1 MDTLRIGVD
10 TGGTFCDFVVFDEAN
25 ATVEVFKESSTPD
38 APDRAILAG
47 LDRALGGR
55 PASDIGL
62 FLHGTTVATNALLEG
77 KGARAGL
84 IVTEGFRGIYE
95 VQEQAR
101 PYGAAT
107 FDLNYQ
113 RPPLLVPAHRT
124 VEVRERVGA
133 DGSIVTALDE
143 ASAHAAL
150 EALRE
155 QEVEAVAVAFLF
167 SFLHPAHE
175 IRIRELAAEILPGVP
190 VSLSAELAPLIREY
204 YRLSTAVAN
213 AYLEPVVGA
222 YLERLDAAL
231 AERGATTPQRY
242 LMLSN
247 GGAAPIGKA
256 GRQAAATVLS
266 GLAGG
271 VIGAAAI
278 GRAAARYNVI
288 AFDMGGTSCDVA
300 VIVGGEP
307 ERRQRA
313 EIAGRPL
320 ALPTLGVDTLSA
332 GGGTIARV
340 DAAGLLEVGPD
351 SAGAVPGPVSYR
363 RGGTLPTV
371 TDANA
376 VLGYLGG
383 GEGALAGVLTLNVE
397 AAREAVKAE
406 LAEPMGVDTDRAALG
421 VLKLIDVKM
430 AEAVRAMATG
440 RGLDLRDFT
449 LIAFG
454 GAGPLHAARIA
465 ATLGIAEVL
474 VPPYPGVTSALGLLS
489 ADVRYERIRS
499 QPAMLAETTGEAV
512 SEMVAALADELTEML
527 AADRFSPS
535 EIMLIPAADLRYEGQ
550 GYDVTVP
557 LDWERGRPVDLKTL
571 RERFD
576 VLHRTRFGHGAEN
589 ARVELMA
596 VRVSGVGLVEKPS
609 LARPAAATG
618 AVEAAEI
625 ARRPAAFEV
634 DGALEWL
641 DTAIYA
647 RDRLGPGHTF
657 AGPAIVE
664 QGDTTTLVEPGAT
677 VRVDEIGNLLIT
689 MKGASQ

>member
-1 MDTLRIGVD
+1 MQTLTIGVD
-10 TGGTFCDFVVFDEAN
+10 TGGTFCDFVVFDEAAN
-25 ATVEVFKESSTPD
+25 TVSVFKESSTPD

-47 LDRALGGR
+47 LQRALAGR

-84 IVTEGFRGIYE
+84 VITEGFRGIYE

-101 PYGAAT
+101 PYGAPT
-107 FDLNYQ
+107 FDLHYR
-113 RPPLLVPAHRT
+113 RPPLLVPARRT

-133 DGSIVTALDE
+133 DGTVVTPFDE
-143 ASAHAAL
+143 ASARAAL
-150 EALRE
+150 ETLRAE
-155 QEVEAVAVAFLF
+155 KVEAIAVCFLF
-167 SFLHPAHE
+167 SFLHSAHE
-175 IRIRELAAEILPGVP
+175 ERIRELAAEILPGVP
-190 VSLSAELAPLIREY
+190 VSLSSALAPVIREY
-204 YRLSTAVAN
+204 YRLSTTVAN

-222 YLERLDAAL
+222 YLDRLDSAL
-231 AERGATTPQRY
+231 TERGTATPQRY

-247 GGAAPIGKA
+247 GGAAPIAKA
-256 GRQAAATVLS
+256 GHQAAATVLS

-271 VIGAAAI
+271 VIGAATI
-278 GRAAARYNVI
+278 GRAAGRDNVI

-320 ALPTLGVDTLSA
+320 ALPTLGVETLSA

-351 SAGAVPGPVSYR
+351 SAGAVPGPVSYG
-363 RGGTLPTV
+363 RGGMQPTV
-371 TDANA
+371 TDANV

-383 GEGALAGVLTLNVE
+383 EAALAGTLKLDVA
-397 AAREAVKAE
+397 AARAA
-406 LAEPMGVDTDRAALG
+406 LAERLAAPLVLDADRAAMG

-454 GAGPLHAARIA
+454 GAGPLHAVRIA

-499 QPAMLAETTGEAV
+499 APTMLEATTGEAV
-512 SEMVAALADELTEML
+512 AAIAAELAGDLAEAL
-527 AADRFSPS
+527 AADRFEPAQTV
-535 EIMLIPAADLRYEGQ
+535 LIAAVDLRYEGQ
-550 GYDVTVP
+550 GYEVTVP
-557 LDWERGRPVDLKTL
+557 LEWEPGAPVDLADL
-571 RERFD
+571 RARFD

-596 VRVSGVGLVEKPS
+596 VRMSGVGLVAKPN
-609 LARPAAATG
+609 LARPAPASG
-618 AVEAAEI
+618 PVDAAET
-625 ARRPAAFEV
+625 ARRPVAFEV
-634 DGALEWL
+634 DGALAWL
-641 DTAIYA
+641 ETPIFA
-647 RDRLGPGHTF
+647 RAGLAPGHAFT
-657 AGPAIVE
+657 GPAIVE
-664 QGDTTTLVEPGAT
+664 QGDTTTLIEPGA
-677 VRVDEIGNLLIT
+677 RVVVDAVGNLIVT
-689 MKGASQ
+689 MERGAS